1 MKSATHHWWMQR
13 ITAILLVPLSYW
25 LLAFLQ
31 FCLHANYFEMSA
43 WLMEPVNKMGLIA
56 WLLVVCYHAVIGLQV
71 VLEDYV
77 SHRGAQVASIWMV
90 RLFFAGLALSSIV
103 LLLQG

>member
-13 ITAILLVPLSYW
+13 LTAILLIPLSYW

-31 FCLHANYFEMSA
+31 LCLHANYFEMIA
-43 WLMEPVNKMGLIA
+43 WLAAPVNQIGLSA
-56 WLLVVCYHAVIGLQV
+56 WLLVVCYHAAIGLQV

-77 SHRGAQVASIWMV
+77 SHRGTQVAAIWTT
-90 RLFFAGLALSSIV
+90 RLFFTGLALSAIV